1 MTSQPSNPH
10 APFLDPIP
18 PADDTAARA
27 QLARLEAR
35 VELHRVAVGGCR
47 VAFRR
52 IGEGPPLVLLHG
64 GHGSWMHWVR
74 NVDAL
79 ARGHTLWMPDMP
91 GYGLSDMVEGPPTL
105 ENLAATVASA
115 IAELPGAG
123 SGLDL
128 AGFSFGGLT
137 AAHAA
142 VHLPGLR
149 RLALLGPSGHGTTRR
164 ERRRMLDWREVEG
177 AERDARLRNNL
188 ASLMLRQEPEAIA
201 PLALAIHRLS
211 CEGTRFRSKGF
222 ALRPLLQEPLAA
234 LGRRGVPVLLVW
246 GEHDVT
252 GQPAEATPALRQAL
266 PTLRAEVVAGAGHWV
281 QYEDAPATNALLAD
295 WFGGAAG

>member
-1 MTSQPSNPH
+1 MTPLPS
-10 APFLDPIP
+10 ATSPFLDPAL
-18 PADDTAARA
+18 PADDGAARA
-27 QLARLEAR
+27 QLARMEAR
-35 VELHRVAVGGCR
+35 VTLHRVDAGGCQ

-52 IGEGPPLVLLHG
+52 IGDGPPLVLLHG
-64 GHGSWMHWVR
+64 GHGSWLHWVR

-79 ARGHTLWMPDMP
+79 APRHTLWIPDMP
-91 GYGLSDMVEGPPTL
+91 GYGLSDMVQDPPTL
-105 ENLAATVASA
+105 DRLAATVAAA
-115 IAELPGAG
+115 IAQLPGVDRG
-123 SGLDL
+123 VDL

-137 AAHAA
+137 ASHAA
-142 VHLPGLR
+142 LHLPTLR

-177 AERDARLRNNL
+177 AARDERLRNNL
-188 ASLMLRQEPEAIA
+188 ASLMLKQEPGAID
-201 PLALAIHRLS
+201 PLALAIHRVS
-211 CEGTRFRSKGF
+211 CEGTRFRSKGY
-222 ALRPLLQEPLAA
+222 ALRPLQQEPLAA

-281 QYEDAPATNALLAD
+281 QYEDAPATNALLAG
-295 WFGGAAG
+295 WFGSTAA